1 MILVPILPSVD
12 DRAPNRPLGCHV
24 SDSGFGPLCPNK
36 PAPANFSTPTAIPT
50 SVSPALTAIM
60 ATLKAVAPVAQAL
73 ETLNTGIPVCPIC
86 FCNCWPIPAPAFI
99 RFPTPSTPTSER
111 EIPASFSASRLASA
125 ARSTTSLSGC
135 LPNLVILD
143 PIIQIVSDPIFS
155 SYLYW
160 FKAESYCFRTFTIFS
175 HRIRHQLNL
184 HPQSHIFR

>member
-1 MILVPILPSVD
+1 
-12 DRAPNRPLGCHV
+12 
-24 SDSGFGPLCPNK
+24 
-36 PAPANFSTPTAIPT
+36 
-50 SVSPALTAIM
+50 M

-111 EIPASFSASRLASA
+111 EIPASFSAIRLASA

-143 PIIQIVSDPIFS
+143 PIIQIVSDPIFLPIYIGS
-155 SYLYW
+155 KP
-160 FKAESYCFRTFTIFS
+160 KAIASVPSLSFPIEYVISLTCIPRVTYSGDGSTFMIVHLT
-175 HRIRHQLNL
+175 LV
-184 HPQSHIFR
+184 PAQSTTADTYGIGPI